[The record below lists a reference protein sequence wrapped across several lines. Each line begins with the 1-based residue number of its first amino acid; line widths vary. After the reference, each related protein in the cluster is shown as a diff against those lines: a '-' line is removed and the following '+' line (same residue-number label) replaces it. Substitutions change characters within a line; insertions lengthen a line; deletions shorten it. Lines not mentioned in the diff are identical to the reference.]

1 MFCPGVLAPLLEE
14 TLFRGFLLTS
24 LTKVMPNWAA
34 ILASSTA
41 FGLAHLS
48 VKDLPVLIALGCL
61 LGTLYTRSRNLL
73 TPMIVHGSWN
83 SVVLTLLFWLA
94 ANGVDLD
101 RMLHEA
107 ATNATM

>member
-1 MFCPGVLAPLLEE
+1 LAPLLEE